1 MILEINVVINLSNSK
16 RLGLQIAKVN
26 AMLCQSK
33 IALFL
38 NRTLV

>member
-33 IALFL
+33 MHYF
-38 NRTLV
+38 